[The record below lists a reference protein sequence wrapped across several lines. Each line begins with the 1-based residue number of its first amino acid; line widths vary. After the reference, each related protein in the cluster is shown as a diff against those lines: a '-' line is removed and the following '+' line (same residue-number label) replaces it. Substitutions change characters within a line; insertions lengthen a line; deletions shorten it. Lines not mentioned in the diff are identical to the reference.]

1 MTSVDLKDRSC
12 SSAMECSICNR
23 DSAAQL
29 GLNCASCA
37 RTALYGPRLE
47 SARALL
53 ERQSLS
59 SRIEAVTGFPAE
71 DVDEIDT
78 LTQAHAWKAELH
90 NAQRHADTGSL
101 RERDTV
107 IVTLKATIENMREEV
122 KVKGDQLR
130 KRKAELSSTR
140 SSTEGR
146 EHKQTDRKNDIVLR
160 GQKSS
165 ITVHDRSTDSKNF
178 LCREVATLLRLRQRR
193 SRKNDIV
200 REHYLIAGFIVPDLR
215 SINNLKCTVLT
226 TVLESLS
233 QLIVLVAFYLGV
245 RLPCE
250 ITLPHRDYPLATINT
265 PPNSYLGVKVPF
277 PGSGSNMSIPSSPA
291 SSKYDVKIHARPRP
305 LFVGS
310 DDREELVTH
319 VAKRDPAA
327 FNLFVEAT
335 SLLAWNVAW
344 LLHCQGVLSEG
355 ETWEDACNI
364 GRNLWHLVFAPSQR
378 PTLQQTPSSNDVPTK
393 KLPRKGPN
401 KNSTNSSLAQFSHSS
416 AHAFLG
422 KASAKDNVQ
431 PLKLSKY
438 TMIFDPLRRTLVTE
452 MKNAEWEVLEEDEFD
467 DGGERFDEAVVVKDR
482 MANTTHF
489 DDARSIM
496 TAKTYAGD
504 VHDDSANKEARIK
517 NVGTSGWTKVKS
529 RDSPG

>member
-1 MTSVDLKDRSC
+1 
-12 SSAMECSICNR
+12 MECSICNT
-23 DSAAQL
+23 DNAARL
-29 GLNCASCA
+29 DLNCASCA

-47 SARALL
+47 SARVLL

-59 SRIEAVTGFPAE
+59 SRIEAVTGFPATE
-71 DVDEIDT
+71 VDETDAQ
-78 LTQAHAWKAELH
+78 TQSTAWKADLH
-90 NAQRHADTGSL
+90 NAQLNADTESL
-101 RERDTV
+101 RERDAV
-107 IVTLKATIENMREEV
+107 IVTLKATIEHMREEV
-122 KVKGDQLR
+122 KVKREQLR
-130 KRKAELSSTR
+130 KRNAELADTR
-140 SSTEGR
+140 SGTEGR
-146 EHKQTDRKNDIVLR
+146 EQKQVDRQKDIVIR

-165 ITVHDRSTDSKNF
+165 TTMHDKSADSKIF

-200 REHYLIAGFIVPDLR
+200 REHYLIAGFIIPDLR
-215 SINNLKCTVLT
+215 SINKLKCTVLT

-233 QLIVLVAFYLGV
+233 QLVVLVAFYLGI

-250 ITLPHRDYPLATINT
+250 ITVPHRDYPLATINT
-265 PPNSYLGVKVPF
+265 PPNSYLGAKVPF
-277 PGSGSNMSIPSSPA
+277 PGSGSNLSIPSSPA
-291 SSKYDVKIHARPRP
+291 SSKYDVKLHARPRP
-305 LFVGS
+305 LFIGS

-344 LLHCQGVLSEG
+344 LLHCQGVSSG
-355 ETWEDACNI
+355 IETWEDACNI
-364 GRNLWHLVFAPSQR
+364 GRNLSHLIFAPSQR
-378 PTLQQTPSSNDVPTK
+378 PSLQQTSSNNNVPTK
-393 KLPRKGPN
+393 KLPRKGLN
-401 KNSTNSSLAQFSHSS
+401 KNTANSNLAQFSHSS

-422 KASAKDNVQ
+422 NASAGENNQ
-431 PLKLSKY
+431 ALKLSKY

-467 DGGERFDEAVVVKDR
+467 DGGERFDEAVVIRDR
-482 MANTTHF
+482 MANTSHF

-504 VHDDSANKEARIK
+504 IHDDLAGKEAGTK
-517 NVGTSGWTKVKS
+517 NFGTSGWTKVKS

>member
-1 MTSVDLKDRSC
+1 
-12 SSAMECSICNR
+12 MECSICKR
-23 DSAAQL
+23 DNAAEL

-47 SARALL
+47 LARLLL

-59 SRIEAVTGFPAE
+59 SRIEAVTGFPAAE
-71 DVDEIDT
+71 VDGTDT
-78 LTQAHAWKAELH
+78 QTQSHAWKTELH
-90 NAQRHADTGSL
+90 NAQRHAATESL
-101 RERDTV
+101 RERNTV
-107 IVTLKATIENMREEV
+107 NMTLKATIEQMRVEA
-122 KVKGDQLR
+122 KVKREQLR
-130 KRKAELSSTR
+130 KRKAELTATR
-140 SSTEGR
+140 SATEGR
-146 EHKQTDRKNDIVLR
+146 EQKQADRQKDIVVR
-160 GQKSS
+160 GQRSS
-165 ITVHDRSTDSKNF
+165 ITMHDRSTDSKIF

-200 REHYLIAGFIVPDLR
+200 REHYLVAGFIIPDLR

-233 QLIVLVAFYLGV
+233 QLVVLVAFYLGV

-265 PPNSYLGVKVPF
+265 PPNSYLGVRVPF
-277 PGSGSNMSIPSSPA
+277 PGSGSNLSIPSSPA
-291 SSKYDVKIHARPRP
+291 SSKYDVKTHVRPRP
-305 LFVGS
+305 LFIGS
-310 DDREELVTH
+310 DDREELVTF

-335 SLLAWNVAW
+335 SLLAWNVVW
-344 LLHCQGVLSEG
+344 LLHCQGISSG
-355 ETWEDACNI
+355 DETWEDACNI
-364 GRNLWHLVFAPSQR
+364 GRNLWHLIFAPSQR
-378 PTLQQTPSSNDVPTK
+378 PSLQQTPSSNDVPTK
-393 KLPRKGPN
+393 KLLRTGPN
-401 KNSTNSSLAQFSHSS
+401 KNMAKGNLAQFSHNS

-422 KASAKDNVQ
+422 NVSARDNSQ
-431 PLKLSKY
+431 LLKLSKY

-482 MANTTHF
+482 MANATHF

-496 TAKTYAGD
+496 TAKTHAGD
-504 VHDDSANKEARIK
+504 IHDDLAGKEARTK